1 MTAQI
6 ARYLHQS
13 LTEIEDWDVPTFFR
27 YFGHV
32 EEVLQIEAEAK
43 SKKPQGGS

>member
-1 MTAQI
+1 MAAQI

-27 YFGHV
+27 YFDHV

-43 SKKPQGGS
+43 KTKSDE

>member
-1 MTAQI
+1 MAAQI

-13 LTEIEDWDVPTFFR
+13 LSEIEDWDVPAFFR

-32 EEVLQIEAEAK
+32 EEVLRIEADAK
-43 SKKPQGGS
+43 SSKPRGGD